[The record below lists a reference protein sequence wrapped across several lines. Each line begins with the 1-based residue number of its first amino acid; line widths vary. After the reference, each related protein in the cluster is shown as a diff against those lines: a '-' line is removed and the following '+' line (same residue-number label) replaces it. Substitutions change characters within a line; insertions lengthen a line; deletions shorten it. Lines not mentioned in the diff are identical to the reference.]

1 MSQDLALARNR
12 TRVVQLGAQCTDHW
26 TTGQS
31 RGVDVLAVQLTTHVI
46 SSILYGRTVVQPNF
60 FQLDG
65 LLLFC
70 IIMGLHSASSTI
82 MTLIFDLV
90 VILKGKVRS
99 WSLYL
104 LKG

>member
-1 MSQDLALARNR
+1 M
-12 TRVVQLGAQCTDHW
+12 VVR
-26 TTGQS
+26 S
-31 RGVDVLAVQLTTHVI
+31 
-46 SSILYGRTVVQPNF
+46 F

-70 IIMGLHSASSTI
+70 IIIGLHSASSTI
-82 MTLIFDLV
+82 MILIFDLV